1 MSELDVLRKDID
13 VIDERIADLLLSR
26 FAVVKE
32 IGAVKKRD
40 GLPVT
45 NSGREEEVIAKVR
58 SYALDAAE
66 KDAVEKAYR
75 AIIQASKDL
84 DK

>member
-13 VIDERIADLLLSR
+13 RLDHEIAELLLAR

-40 GLPVT
+40 GMPIT
-45 NSGREEEVIAKVR
+45 NAGREEVVIAQVR
-58 SYALDAAE
+58 SRALDPAD
-66 KDAVEKAYR
+66 KDALEKVYR
-75 AIIQASKDL
+75 AVIQASKDL
-84 DK
+84 EK